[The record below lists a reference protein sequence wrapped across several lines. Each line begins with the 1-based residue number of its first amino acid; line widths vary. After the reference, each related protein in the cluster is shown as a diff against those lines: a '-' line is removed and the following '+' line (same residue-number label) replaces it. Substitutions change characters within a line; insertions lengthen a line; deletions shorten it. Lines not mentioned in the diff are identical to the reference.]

1 MFGAPGFDINEPSL
15 QVVPKDSA
23 VVDGREVEQIGI
35 PATHVEMCK
44 FSSTQDIGY
53 RRILHQI
60 RSCLLSISH
69 SILLVEELR

>member
-1 MFGAPGFDINEPSL
+1 MDLLLL

-23 VVDGREVEQIGI
+23 IVDGREVEQIGI

-44 FSSTQDIGY
+44 FKSPQDIGY

-60 RSCLLSISH
+60 RSCLLTISRN
-69 SILLVEELR
+69 ILIVEELR